1 MKKSSSWLKGLFCHK
16 NHHKFQKSIDS
27 NNVDCDK
34 RSNSNNI
41 KPLEQDGSVKET
53 LSLSTTSQTPGLGDG
68 GSASLGDW
76 SAVHQV
82 DCIDNSKV
90 NLLCDG
96 SHNSASA
103 IISFLNRAEFC
114 DRLESIIARLEKVA
128 QLGLE
133 KTPGL
138 VAFESLMAGSLK
150 NYLTCSKK
158 LGGNIQSQ
166 SSCVYEA
173 FCFVRD
179 LIQDSMVYR
188 KPNETEMDILLKKL
202 DFKLIE
208 IANFSVEALSVRKY
222 QLSTVADSMLI
233 LNWVENS
240 SASQYVKEM
249 KDSAWLY
256 ANKVVQYCRKS
267 LPEHVEWIRSWL
279 ACLEE
284 LCLLVD
290 EHFPYGL
297 KWNSNGPKLPLPTVE
312 IRPVQRLQPNCNP
325 TLPCRTSSA
334 ENRRAKMSMP
344 SQSTSPDL
352 AQLFSELTS
361 AHKNLRHVSVPD
373 IL

>member
-1 MKKSSSWLKGLFCHK
+1 LCHK
-16 NHHKFQKSIDS
+16 SHHKFQRGIDS
-27 NNVDCDK
+27 NNVDCD
-34 RSNSNNI
+34 RANSNNI

-128 QLGLE
+128 QLGL
-133 KTPGL
+133 
-138 VAFESLMAGSLK
+138 
-150 NYLTCSKK
+150 
-158 LGGNIQSQ
+158 
-166 SSCVYEA
+166 
-173 FCFVRD
+173 D
-179 LIQDSMVYR
+179 LIQDSMVYK
-188 KPNETEMDILLKKL
+188 KPNETEMDTLLKKL

-208 IANFSVEALSVRKY
+208 IAVSRIV
-222 QLSTVADSMLI
+222 M
-233 LNWVENS
+233 S

-279 ACLEE
+279 ACLDE
-284 LCLLVD
+284 LCILVD

-297 KWNSNGPKLPLPTVE
+297 KWNSNGSKLPLPTVE

-325 TLPCRTSSA
+325 TLPCRTSAEVNLSA
-334 ENRRAKMSMP
+334 ILLS
-344 SQSTSPDL
+344 L
-352 AQLFSELTS
+352 LF
-361 AHKNLRHVSVPD
+361 
-373 IL
+373 IG